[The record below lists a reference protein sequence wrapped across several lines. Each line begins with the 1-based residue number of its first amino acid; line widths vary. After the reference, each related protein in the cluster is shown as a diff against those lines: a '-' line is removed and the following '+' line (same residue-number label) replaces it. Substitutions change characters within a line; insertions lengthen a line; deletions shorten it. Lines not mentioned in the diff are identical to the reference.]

1 MKRLLQLGFVLGL
14 VGTFAMAYFFPWFEY
29 ERYLSRTSVVANGGR
44 VEQFVVNLPADR
56 IASTI
61 EPNGAASGQR
71 LSHFKLRD
79 AEGNVIGLAAKH
91 ELTIDGARETAWLLT
106 IPSRGTI
113 ALAGWSPM
121 LQSVESVVADRGL
134 RPGQSVDP
142 GLSIDLGAPA
152 KSVVTT
158 GEFDGISFELV
169 ETWQVTGL
177 DEEGRI
183 RGTLRLD
190 TIGTQSS

>member
-1 MKRLLQLGFVLGL
+1 LGTIAV
-14 VGTFAMAYFFPWFEY
+14 AYAFPWFEY

-44 VEQFVVNLPADR
+44 VEQFVVRLPADR
-56 IASTI
+56 IESTI
-61 EPNGAASGQR
+61 EVPGAGSDQR

-91 ELTIDGARETAWLLT
+91 ELTIEGARETAWLLT

-113 ALAGWSPM
+113 ALAAWSPV
-121 LQSVESVVADRGL
+121 LGSIESMVAERGL
-134 RPGQSVDP
+134 VPGQNVDP
-142 GLSIDLGAPA
+142 GLSIDFGAPA
-152 KSVVTT
+152 QSVVTT
-158 GEFDGISFELV
+158 GEFEDISFELV

-183 RGTLRLD
+183 RGTLQLN
-190 TIGTQSS
+190 TIGTQST